1 MILGVGDGNPEHSD
15 NHSEKRHGQATE
27 PFHDPEK
34 NWGSA
39 KKHLICLPSKS
50 VGLGVEYWNIFKK

>member
-1 MILGVGDGNPEHSD
+1 MIEGVGDGNREHSD
-15 NHSEKRHGQATE
+15 NHSEKRHSQVPG
-27 PFHDPEK
+27 PFHDAEK

-39 KKHLICLPSKS
+39 KKHLIFLPSKS